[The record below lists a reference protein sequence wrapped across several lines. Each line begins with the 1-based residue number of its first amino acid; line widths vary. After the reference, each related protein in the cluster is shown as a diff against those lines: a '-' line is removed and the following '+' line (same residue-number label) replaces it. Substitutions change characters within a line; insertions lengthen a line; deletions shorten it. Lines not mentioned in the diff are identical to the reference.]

1 MVIWDAFLLVMQP
14 NVLLIMLGF
23 GLFGLFV
30 GAIPGFTASMAVALL
45 IPVTYFFDPVP
56 ALAGIMSLSAVAIFA
71 GDIPGALLRIP
82 GTPASA
88 AYVDDAYKM
97 SNNGQSDIALGVGLL
112 SSAIGGI
119 FGAIILLLI
128 APELAKIAL
137 KFSTFEYFWLSMI
150 GLTAAMAVSPASLSK
165 AAISLLI
172 GLTLSMVGLDPVSGL
187 IRFNF
192 EQPELVA
199 GFSFIPVL
207 IGFFAVSEV
216 IRYAVDRGANPD
228 TLKPDEHSSSDRM
241 KETLI
246 NLKRFKW
253 SIARGSLVGTII
265 GAIPGAG
272 ADIAA
277 YISYALA
284 RYLSKYKQYFGKGYP
299 EGIASGS
306 AANNSSIGGAL
317 VPATVFGI
325 PGDSLTAIIIGVL
338 FMKGLNPGPMVFI
351 LKADLINAVFLSFLI
366 ANIAIIPLGYLA
378 IRFFKYILQIPKAVL
393 MPLVLSAC
401 IVGSFSV
408 DNTTFA
414 VTTMLFAGILGF
426 LMEENGFPLAPSILG
441 LVLGPMVESNFLTS
455 LLKSNGSFIA
465 FFERPLSM
473 GLALVTILI
482 WVIAV
487 SYSIISQKKSNH
499 KGKSN
504 SDDSK

>member
-1 MVIWDAFLLVMQP
+1 MIIKKIKEYREFPINIVWSAMFLTILGLV
-14 NVLLIMLGF
+14 VLRSISQHSNGNFFQNPFLKQVLFLG
-23 GLFGLFV
+23 
-30 GAIPGFTASMAVALL
+30 P
-45 IPVTYFFDPVP
+45 
-56 ALAGIMSLSAVAIFA
+56 
-71 GDIPGALLRIP
+71 
-82 GTPASA
+82 
-88 AYVDDAYKM
+88 
-97 SNNGQSDIALGVGLL
+97 
-112 SSAIGGI
+112 
-119 FGAIILLLI
+119 AIILCIIVYYTPRFLIHKYAYNVYVFGIFIILLPFFGDPQ
-128 APELAKIAL
+128 AGTFRWLDLGLPFSVQPSEFAKI
-137 KFSTFEYFWLSMI
+137 F
-150 GLTAAMAVSPASLSK
+150 
-165 AAISLLI
+165 
-172 GLTLSMVGLDPVSGL
+172 
-187 IRFNF
+187 
-192 EQPELVA
+192 
-199 GFSFIPVL
+199 
-207 IGFFAVSEV
+207 
-216 IRYAVDRGANPD
+216 
-228 TLKPDEHSSSDRM
+228 
-241 KETLI
+241 
-246 NLKRFKW
+246 
-253 SIARGSLVGTII
+253 TII
-265 GAIPGAG
+265 
-272 ADIAA
+272 
-277 YISYALA
+277 ALA